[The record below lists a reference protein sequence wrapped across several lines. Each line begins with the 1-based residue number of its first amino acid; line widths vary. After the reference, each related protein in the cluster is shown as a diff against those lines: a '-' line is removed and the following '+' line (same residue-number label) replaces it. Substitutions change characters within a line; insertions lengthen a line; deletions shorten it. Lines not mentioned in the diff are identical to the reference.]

1 MALIEMAVNIVYK
14 AKVLYLIYYKL
25 KKIINVI
32 NINKNLK
39 ANNLRKVGKQS
50 LLPPA
55 RMTLILN

>member
-32 NINKNLK
+32 NIHKNLK
-39 ANNLRKVGKQS
+39 ANKKLGNNLYY
-50 LLPPA
+50 LLQE
-55 RMTLILN
+55 